1 MWIKKYI
8 IGFLGAIFISLGAS
22 SQDIFIDGASSSL
35 GGFICGESHT
45 IQLSD
50 PQTWGITFTSPYC
63 LWQRSDNNGTSWQNI
78 VESGTNTTSIDVVN
92 YDGTKQLYRVI
103 IGESETVASDYARYG
118 AATGVI
124 SVPNFVSIQCDPTI
138 CGDGENR
145 LVVWKEDFKS
155 VPRGER
161 RECADVKT
169 RKFAGKYNSSAS
181 TNIWDSCYAIVSHSE
196 DGSIPTYNWFSG
208 GTDHTG
214 NKDGGFLLINNPDHS
229 WNEHE
234 LIFEKKIDF
243 DLCSNTW
250 YYFSMYA
257 MCVTGGFI
265 KNPNT
270 TGAYPNFLFEI
281 IGEDGTT
288 VLASNQSGEVPVS
301 VYGISTWINYGVSF
315 NSGSNRNVT
324 LRIYDEAEKGVGGDD
339 MAIDD
344 ISLIACEKPIPEA
357 TIGVSLE
364 QDKDGICGETAQ
376 LTLSDMSQ
384 WEALLPDVYCVWQTS
399 DDGGVTWTN
408 MPESGEKVYS
418 VEVPFQ
424 KSVEGIRYRVII
436 AKDRTSGLFIADHGF
451 SDDAC
456 SIYKISNV
464 STLTCHCETPVL
476 SVSPANPAFC
486 TDSVTL
492 SATVDN
498 AAPVDSFAWSY
509 QDATTGDWTAITD
522 QSGASIS
529 VFSQTEMK
537 YCVVAWNDTCQSD
550 TLFVTVPVKSPGVMK
565 VNIDGAQTICE
576 NGSATLQLAGVTG
589 NNITWKKMEEGE
601 TAFSDISGS
610 DTQDIVVSP
619 KKKTSYCAVSGILP
633 GQCVQVLSDTVT
645 VAVEDSVR
653 FSLDASANAICAG
666 GNFSLKVSSSQ
677 SSLTYTW
684 EAKGDDEASFSAI
697 TPATATELNLQPTQ
711 STTYQVT
718 GKSSVCPDVNN
729 SFHVEVD
736 NPATLSLTSSADAVC
751 VNGEVTL
758 TADYGTASSIAW
770 GEKTEG
776 ASDFSEF
783 ATDLTTQKAVHPAG
797 KTSYRI
803 RSTQGGACPESVSD
817 VITIDTE
824 DSLKVSIAAVD
835 PTICAG
841 TDVSLQATV
850 DGTPE
855 SVQWEKSV
863 GGQTSVLANSLTA
876 NDAPDQ
882 ASEYTVT
889 ASGKYCPSVSQS
901 VSVAVDTKA
910 VLALS
915 ASADAV
921 CVNGEVTLTAD
932 YGTASSIV
940 WDEKAEGASGFS
952 EFATD
957 LTTQKAVHP
966 AGKTSY
972 RIRSTQGGACPESV
986 SDVITIDT
994 EDSLKVSIAAVDP
1007 TICAG
1012 TDVSLQATV
1021 DGTPES
1027 VQWEKSV
1034 GGQTSVLAN
1043 SLTANDAPDQA
1054 SEYTVTASGKYCP
1067 SVSQSV
1073 SVAVDT
1079 KAVLALSASADA
1091 VCVNG
1096 EVTLTADYGTA
1107 SSIVWDEKA
1116 EGASG
1121 FSEFATDLTTQK
1133 AVHPAGKTSYRIR
1146 STQGGACPESVSDVI
1161 TIDTEDSLKV
1171 SIAAVDPTICAG
1183 TDVSLQATVDGTPE
1197 SVQWEK
1203 SVGGQTSVLANSLT
1217 ANDAPDQ
1224 ASEYT
1229 VTASGKYCP
1238 SVSQSVS
1245 VAVDTK
1251 AVLALSASADAV
1263 CVNGEV
1269 TLTADY
1275 GTASSIVWEE
1285 KAEGTSVF
1293 SEFATDLTTQKLV
1306 HPTGK
1311 TSYRIR
1317 STQGGAC
1324 PESVSNEITVDTE
1337 DSLKM
1342 TIRPIME
1349 SLDEENNVHLKA
1361 TIVQGTPTSFT
1372 WEKETALGRSVM
1384 STQYEATDTPL
1395 RNTTYIATAHAAHCP
1410 DVILSQTVTI
1420 NMVNVT
1426 DTICE
1431 GEVITF
1437 NTPLVEDNMAWEKLE
1452 AGASGF
1458 TKFSDAA
1465 ASVEVSPQVNT
1476 IYRIRYE
1483 DFYSNL
1489 YIVFVEKP
1497 VEIEFTGDESACKGS
1512 DYAVSFHVKNGQDV
1526 TSLTLYETVD
1536 GNTINR
1542 EKIEGYASGDY
1553 NGSSLYTLQ
1562 EETTFSLKATSQHC
1576 PEKEATHTVKI
1587 DTVPTLYE
1595 LTASADSICRGDY
1608 VEISTDF
1615 PFSANNL
1622 LLSATS
1628 ASSDHPEE
1636 TYMTSD
1642 KESRNPNETT
1652 NYTLIPRTEKGC
1664 IGEKKELTI
1673 HVFEPIEGTTRDT
1686 TVCEGERAFLRVS
1699 EGSIDDRYIWSTSP
1713 DFTDTI
1719 AIGNRQGVLPEETT
1733 TYYVKAANGTCEKV
1747 LEQTVNVAPKPSIL
1761 VNQEEAQTII
1771 LEGEGGTGPYLFD
1784 LGSGFEQKN
1793 TIEPVMP
1800 NWIYTVKIQDEKGCV
1815 NNTTFISQFY
1825 DLIIPEYFTPQ
1836 SDGINDTWKIIN
1848 LNRYPNVRVSIFDR
1862 HGKKLFESTDPEQEW
1877 DGTYNGYA
1885 MPSEDYWY
1893 IINLYDTR
1901 VTYKGHFTLIRN

>member
-835 PTICAG
+835 PTVCAG

-855 SVQWEKSV
+855 SVQWEKTVS
-863 GGQTSVLANSLTA
+863 GQTSLLANALTA

-915 ASADAV
+915 TSADAV

-1107 SSIVWDEKA
+1107 SSIAWDEKA
-1116 EGASG
+1116 EGASD

-1146 STQGGACPESVSDVI
+1146 STQGGACPESVSEVI
-1161 TIDTEDSLKV
+1161 TIETEDSLKV
-1171 SIAAVDPTICAG
+1171 SIAAIDPTICAG
-1183 TDVSLQATVDGTPE
+1183 TNVSLQATVDGMPE

-1203 SVGGQTSVLANSLT
+1203 TVGGQTSLLANALT

>member
-1 MWIKKYI
+1 M
-8 IGFLGAIFISLGAS
+8 
-22 SQDIFIDGASSSL
+22 
-35 GGFICGESHT
+35 
-45 IQLSD
+45 
-50 PQTWGITFTSPYC
+50 
-63 LWQRSDNNGTSWQNI
+63 
-78 VESGTNTTSIDVVN
+78 
-92 YDGTKQLYRVI
+92 
-103 IGESETVASDYARYG
+103 
-118 AATGVI
+118 
-124 SVPNFVSIQCDPTI
+124 
-138 CGDGENR
+138 
-145 LVVWKEDFKS
+145 
-155 VPRGER
+155 
-161 RECADVKT
+161 
-169 RKFAGKYNSSAS
+169 
-181 TNIWDSCYAIVSHSE
+181 
-196 DGSIPTYNWFSG
+196 
-208 GTDHTG
+208 
-214 NKDGGFLLINNPDHS
+214 
-229 WNEHE
+229 
-234 LIFEKKIDF
+234 
-243 DLCSNTW
+243 
-250 YYFSMYA
+250 
-257 MCVTGGFI
+257 
-265 KNPNT
+265 
-270 TGAYPNFLFEI
+270 
-281 IGEDGTT
+281 
-288 VLASNQSGEVPVS
+288 
-301 VYGISTWINYGVSF
+301 
-315 NSGSNRNVT
+315 
-324 LRIYDEAEKGVGGDD
+324 
-339 MAIDD
+339 
-344 ISLIACEKPIPEA
+344 
-357 TIGVSLE
+357 
-364 QDKDGICGETAQ
+364 
-376 LTLSDMSQ
+376 
-384 WEALLPDVYCVWQTS
+384 
-399 DDGGVTWTN
+399 
-408 MPESGEKVYS
+408 
-418 VEVPFQ
+418 
-424 KSVEGIRYRVII
+424 
-436 AKDRTSGLFIADHGF
+436 
-451 SDDAC
+451 
-456 SIYKISNV
+456 
-464 STLTCHCETPVL
+464 
-476 SVSPANPAFC
+476 
-486 TDSVTL
+486 
-492 SATVDN
+492 
-498 AAPVDSFAWSY
+498 
-509 QDATTGDWTAITD
+509 
-522 QSGASIS
+522 
-529 VFSQTEMK
+529 
-537 YCVVAWNDTCQSD
+537 
-550 TLFVTVPVKSPGVMK
+550 
-565 VNIDGAQTICE
+565 
-576 NGSATLQLAGVTG
+576 
-589 NNITWKKMEEGE
+589 
-601 TAFSDISGS
+601 
-610 DTQDIVVSP
+610 
-619 KKKTSYCAVSGILP
+619 
-633 GQCVQVLSDTVT
+633 
-645 VAVEDSVR
+645 
-653 FSLDASANAICAG
+653 
-666 GNFSLKVSSSQ
+666 
-677 SSLTYTW
+677 
-684 EAKGDDEASFSAI
+684 
-697 TPATATELNLQPTQ
+697 
-711 STTYQVT
+711 
-718 GKSSVCPDVNN
+718 
-729 SFHVEVD
+729 
-736 NPATLSLTSSADAVC
+736 
-751 VNGEVTL
+751 
-758 TADYGTASSIAW
+758 
-770 GEKTEG
+770 
-776 ASDFSEF
+776 
-783 ATDLTTQKAVHPAG
+783 
-797 KTSYRI
+797 
-803 RSTQGGACPESVSD
+803 
-817 VITIDTE
+817 
-824 DSLKVSIAAVD
+824 
-835 PTICAG
+835 
-841 TDVSLQATV
+841 
-850 DGTPE
+850 
-855 SVQWEKSV
+855 
-863 GGQTSVLANSLTA
+863 
-876 NDAPDQ
+876 
-882 ASEYTVT
+882 
-889 ASGKYCPSVSQS
+889 
-901 VSVAVDTKA
+901 DTKA

-932 YGTASSIV
+932 YGTASSIA
-940 WDEKAEGASGFS
+940 WDEKAEGAS
-952 EFATD
+952 D
-957 LTTQKAVHP
+957 
-966 AGKTSY
+966 
-972 RIRSTQGGACPESV
+972 
-986 SDVITIDT
+986 
-994 EDSLKVSIAAVDP
+994 
-1007 TICAG
+1007 
-1012 TDVSLQATV
+1012 
-1021 DGTPES
+1021 
-1027 VQWEKSV
+1027 
-1034 GGQTSVLAN
+1034 
-1043 SLTANDAPDQA
+1043 
-1054 SEYTVTASGKYCP
+1054 
-1067 SVSQSV
+1067 
-1073 SVAVDT
+1073 
-1079 KAVLALSASADA
+1079 
-1091 VCVNG
+1091 
-1096 EVTLTADYGTA
+1096 
-1107 SSIVWDEKA
+1107 
-1116 EGASG
+1116 